1 MNSLVVPLRWS
12 FTCHS
17 EVRELTVLRFCIA
30 ARMTVDEE
38 TPLLSS
44 PPAQS
49 LGTQIKHESTE
60 TKPKSTRWIVYGC
73 FIGKIHIGTS
83 KSPLTYPGIFLAAA
97 DDSIVVST
105 WAAIAS
111 QFNRLSHGL
120 WLVIAY
126 NFGYCVSLPVVS
138 TPPCKSGWH

>member
-1 MNSLVVPLRWS
+1 
-12 FTCHS
+12 
-17 EVRELTVLRFCIA
+17 
-30 ARMTVDEE
+30 MTVDEE

-44 PPAQS
+44 PSAQS
-49 LGTQIKHESTE
+49 LGDQVKHESTE
-60 TKPKSTRWIVYGC
+60 TETKSTRWIVYGC
-73 FIGKIHIGTS
+73 FIGKIS
-83 KSPLTYPGIFLAAA
+83 AYLYRAPLTCPGIFLAAA

-126 NFGYCVSLPVVS
+126 NFGYCVSLPVVN
-138 TPPCKSGWH
+138 TPVYRSEWC